1 MEDKNPFDLDIEVS
15 VQVIHRQ
22 EIIIKQVNRFPVLI
36 DILRR
41 DDLAEEI
48 EQIIALEILHEIIRV
63 IDSIHVAFKKLHGE
77 RPLLGH
83 DLFRFL

>member
-1 MEDKNPFDLDIEVS
+1 MEDKNPFNLDIKVS

-22 EIIIKQVNRFPVLI
+22 EIIIKHVDRFPVLI
-36 DILRR
+36 NILHR
-41 DDLAEEI
+41 DNLAEEM
-48 EQIIALEILHEIIRV
+48 EQIIALKILHEIIRV

-77 RPLLGH
+77 RPLLRH